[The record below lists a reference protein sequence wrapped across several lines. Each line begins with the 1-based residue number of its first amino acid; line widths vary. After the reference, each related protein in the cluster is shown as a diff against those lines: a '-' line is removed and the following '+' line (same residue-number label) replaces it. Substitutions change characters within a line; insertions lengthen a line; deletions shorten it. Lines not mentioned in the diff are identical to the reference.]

1 MNQREKNMLILLG
14 FIAFIAINFML
25 YSSYKAEML
34 KLGQEKI
41 KVKGEWETRD
51 AILTDGTTWEETR
64 EWFEKNKPK
73 AITIEDAQ
81 DQLLKE
87 VKAAAERCKLIIN
100 PSKPINF
107 LPAIL
112 SGVYPRARVTLN
124 FTSSDDAF
132 FQWVTQLNDA
142 KMFRVVTALKMEPN
156 ADKSNV
162 MVEAIVEQWVSPQD
176 IVDPETQGEAP
187 ATAGTPENKPATDP
201 AATTAPAPNAQPAP
215 PVSAK

>member
-14 FIAFIAINFML
+14 VIAAIAINFML
-25 YSSYKAEML
+25 YSSYKAKMI
-34 KLGQEKI
+34 KLEEEKI

-64 EWFEKNKPK
+64 EWFEKNNPK

-112 SGVYPRARVTLN
+112 DGVYPRARVTLN
-124 FTSSDDAF
+124 FTSSDDAL
-132 FQWVTQLNDA
+132 FQWVTQLNDS
-142 KMFRVVTALKMEPN
+142 KMFRVVTALKVEPN

-176 IVDPETQGEAP
+176 IVAPETQGEAP
-187 ATAGTPENKPATDP
+187 AIEGTQKNKPATV
-201 AATTAPAPNAQPAP
+201 ATPAPAPNTQPAP
-215 PVSAK
+215 PVSEK

>member
-14 FIAFIAINFML
+14 VIAFIAINFML
-25 YSSYKAEML
+25 YSSYKAEIL
-34 KLGQEKI
+34 KLGQEKS

-112 SGVYPRARVTLN
+112 DGVYPRARVTLN

-132 FQWVTQLNDA
+132 FQWVTQLNDS
-142 KMFRVVTALKMEPN
+142 KMFRVVTALKVEPN

-176 IVDPETQGEAP
+176 IVDPETQGEPP
-187 ATAGTPENKPATDP
+187 ATAGTPENATAT
-201 AATTAPAPNAQPAP
+201 AATPAPNTQPAP
-215 PVSAK
+215 HPSEK